1 MKSAH
6 LILPVALTAL
16 ALGGC
21 SKKADDQPKAAA
33 GGELLPRS
41 VSDDMLP
48 YDTVKSQASLTD
60 PNAGL
65 GLPRAGGPA
74 VPPSEVADDV
84 VEGDEPATVI
94 EAPPPPA
101 PSATPTQP

>member
-65 GLPRAGGPA
+65 GLRARAALRFRHRKWRMMWSRATSPRR
-74 VPPSEVADDV
+74 
-84 VEGDEPATVI
+84 
-94 EAPPPPA
+94 
-101 PSATPTQP
+101 